1 MKSITLATS
10 LIFLI
15 FLNATSQTTGFEW
28 AKGIT
33 CTEEISPSSVKTAS
47 DGNIFV
53 AGEFSGIAEFNTGHE
68 SVVLESF
75 GYDDI
80 FISKFNT
87 NGQLIWA
94 KNIGGKYNDVCNSM
108 TLDENSN
115 IYITGR
121 FSSTV
126 DFNPGEGN
134 YELESNSGADI
145 YIAKYDSSG
154 VFLWAVRIGGEGY
167 NDGDDEGTSIITDN
181 DGNVLVTGWFQGTV
195 DFNPGAGVHN
205 LSTARV
211 SCFILKLS
219 ADGEFIWAEKINS
232 PNGGVEGHTIKTD
245 IKNNVYVSGLF
256 RAATDFNPGE
266 GTSVLEPAEDFAAFL
281 VKLDKNANFRWAIQP
296 GGYAINSNLDKKRP
310 FEIDSEGNI
319 ILAFDFRNTVDF
331 NPTEEETLL
340 TSDGN
345 FTDVF
350 IQKLDSLG
358 NLLWVKQIGGPDYEA
373 LGGLHI
379 DENDNIYITGYYT
392 GTVDFDPGT
401 STYELTA
408 GNEWN
413 IGLFIA
419 KYSPEGN
426 LVWAHPVNWLENDGT
441 YSYGYGN
448 DITTDMAGNVISV
461 GKFGGKYNFN
471 PNGIPS
477 VLSSA
482 DAEYSFSGYVIKLDG
497 ITTNINRLENDISF
511 NYFPNPFSDKI
522 TISGKVHFENAEL
535 WLRSVAGQTIIHKKN
550 IFGNSIELN
559 TGTMPAGVYFLEIEQ
574 KDVQFVGK
582 VIKH

>member
-68 SVVLESF
+68 CVVLESF

-87 NGQLIWA
+87 NGQLIWV

-256 RAATDFNPGE
+256 
-266 GTSVLEPAEDFAAFL
+266 
-281 VKLDKNANFRWAIQP
+281 
-296 GGYAINSNLDKKRP
+296 
-310 FEIDSEGNI
+310 
-319 ILAFDFRNTVDF
+319 
-331 NPTEEETLL
+331 
-340 TSDGN
+340 
-345 FTDVF
+345 
-350 IQKLDSLG
+350 
-358 NLLWVKQIGGPDYEA
+358 
-373 LGGLHI
+373 
-379 DENDNIYITGYYT
+379 
-392 GTVDFDPGT
+392 
-401 STYELTA
+401 
-408 GNEWN
+408 
-413 IGLFIA
+413 
-419 KYSPEGN
+419 
-426 LVWAHPVNWLENDGT
+426 
-441 YSYGYGN
+441 
-448 DITTDMAGNVISV
+448 
-461 GKFGGKYNFN
+461 
-471 PNGIPS
+471 
-477 VLSSA
+477 
-482 DAEYSFSGYVIKLDG
+482 
-497 ITTNINRLENDISF
+497 
-511 NYFPNPFSDKI
+511 
-522 TISGKVHFENAEL
+522 
-535 WLRSVAGQTIIHKKN
+535 
-550 IFGNSIELN
+550 
-559 TGTMPAGVYFLEIEQ
+559 
-574 KDVQFVGK
+574 
-582 VIKH
+582 